1 MQNKFDYSSYI
12 IQEKFE
18 YAKHKMHPL
27 FTFMQITFILGNKV
41 DVKQARTNA
50 VCLRGVKYYII
61 KSLRI
66 TKHKSIHNLLIE
78 G

>member
-1 MQNKFDYSSYI
+1 MQ
-12 IQEKFE
+12 
-18 YAKHKMHPL
+18 PL

-41 DVKQARTNA
+41 DVKEARTNA